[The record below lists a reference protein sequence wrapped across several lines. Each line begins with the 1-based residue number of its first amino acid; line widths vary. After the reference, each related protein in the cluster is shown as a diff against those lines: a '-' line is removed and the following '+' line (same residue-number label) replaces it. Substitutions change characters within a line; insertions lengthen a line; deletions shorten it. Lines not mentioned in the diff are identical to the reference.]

1 MAGPAGLHSDRRALF
16 RETLEGP
23 VSVPFGQ
30 SLRSSAPALLLT
42 LILGTACAD
51 SLAPDVTINRVTLTP
66 VTASV
71 GVGSTQQ
78 LTATARNR
86 KSDPIPDI
94 PFTFESLQ
102 PAIATVDGN
111 GLVTAVGAGVAT
123 MRATTGTFV
132 ATSTITVTI
141 PVCSNAA
148 VTSTIN
154 SPQVINTTLTSND
167 CLFTGVGNSDGYRFV
182 AAAPT
187 TVLFTLTGATI
198 RPKLTLTGSLT
209 TTIIAESWS
218 STLGDT
224 ARLIATVAAG
234 TYTLWVLSSTAD
246 YGPYVLKAESA
257 VPCTAALATTPIALG
272 QTVNGALTATSCFLP
287 NNAEGMGWS
296 LNLAVETPVRFDV
309 GTNGF
314 LPRVVIT
321 DATLG
326 IYSASIAVGTD
337 SAVLN
342 DLIPAGNYSVWVTT
356 EEGGQGTFTLARS
369 TATFTYCEAPGDT
382 ISVPGS
388 IAGSLSLDD
397 CVLEPGFA
405 SDPIFMEVLAPT
417 TLRIDLTSTA
427 FDAFLAVADSTD
439 TIIVTD
445 DDGGLAT
452 NSRILGNFSAG
463 RYTILPQAY
472 GPNSSGAY
480 TLSVSLAAGINQ
492 GNIRLT
498 PKPRTRVRGW
508 PAPADVPAPR

>member
-1 MAGPAGLHSDRRALF
+1 MTVTPAAMRSHARLAL
-16 RETLEGP
+16 
-23 VSVPFGQ
+23 V
-30 SLRSSAPALLLT
+30 ALLLG
-42 LILGTACAD
+42 LGCSD
-51 SLAPDVTINRVTLTP
+51 SLAPDITINRVTLTP
-66 VTASV
+66 VTATV

-78 LTATARNR
+78 LTAIARNR
-86 KSDPIPDI
+86 RSDPIPNI
-94 PFTFESLQ
+94 PFAFESLQ

-111 GLVTAVGAGVAT
+111 GLVTAIGAGIAT
-123 MRATTGTFV
+123 IRATTGTFV
-132 ATSTITVTI
+132 ATSTITVNI

-148 VTSTIN
+148 VINTIT
-154 SPQVINTTLTSND
+154 SPQVINSTLTSDD
-167 CLFTGVGNSDGYRFV
+167 CFFTGVGNSEGYRFV

-224 ARLIATVAAG
+224 ARLVATVAAG
-234 TYTLWVLSSTAD
+234 TYTLWVLSTTED
-246 YGPYVLKAESA
+246 YGPFVLKAESA
-257 VPCTAALATTPIALG
+257 VPCTTALATTPIALG
-272 QTVNGALTATSCFLP
+272 QTVNGALTATSCLLP

-296 LNLAVETPVRFDV
+296 LNLTEETPVRFDV
-309 GTNGF
+309 GANGF
-314 LPRVVIT
+314 APRVVIT

-326 IYSASIAVGTD
+326 IYSASIPVGAD

-356 EEGGQGTFTLARS
+356 QEGGQGTFTLARS
-369 TATFTYCEAPGDT
+369 TATFTYCDAPGDT

-417 TLRIDLTSTA
+417 TLRIDLSSTA
-427 FDAFLAVADSTD
+427 FDAVLAVADSTD
-439 TIIVTD
+439 TIIASD
-445 DDGGLAT
+445 DDGGLDT
-452 NSRILGNFSAG
+452 DSRILGNFPAG
-463 RYTILPQAY
+463 RYTLLPQAY

-480 TLSVSLAAGINQ
+480 TLSVSLAAGIHQ

-498 PKPRTRVRGW
+498 PKPRTRLRGW
-508 PAPADVPAPR
+508 PTPADVPAPR